1 MKVDS
6 SGLGEQPP
14 HLPVLYHEIMN
25 ILAPTSSRVYIDG
38 TLGAGGHAQG
48 ILEASAPKGKLLGL
62 DLDTEALKIA
72 QRRLAKFGTRVLIRK
87 ASYAQ
92 AAEIAS
98 SLGWKGVDGIILDL
112 GVSSMQID
120 QPQRGFSFQK
130 AGPLDMRFDPETG
143 RSAADLVNN
152 CAEAELSDII
162 WRYGEER
169 FSRRIASAITK
180 ARPIYRTEELAALV
194 RKVIG
199 NKRGRIDP
207 STRTFQALRIAVN
220 QELNTLEKAL
230 PKLIKYLIPG
240 GMIAIIAFHSLEDRI
255 VKSFFRYESRD
266 CICPPDQPICT
277 CQHVAS
283 LKILTPHP
291 IRPSDEEASSNP
303 RARSARLRVAQKL

>member
-6 SGLGEQPP
+6 SGLEEQPP
-14 HLPVLYHEIMN
+14 HLPVLYQEIMN

-72 QRRLAKFGTRVLIRK
+72 QRRLAKFGTRALIRK

-92 AAEIAS
+92 ATEIAS

-130 AGPLDMRFDPETG
+130 EGPLDMRFDPETG
-143 RSAADLVNN
+143 RSAADLINN
-152 CAEAELSDII
+152 CTEAELSDII

-169 FSRRIASAITK
+169 FSRRIASAIMK
-180 ARPIYRTEELAALV
+180 ARPIHRTEELAALV

-220 QELNTLEKAL
+220 QELSTLEEAL

-240 GMIAIIAFHSLEDRI
+240 GRIAIIAFHSLEDRI
-255 VKSFFRYESRD
+255 VKSFFRYESRN
-266 CICPPDQPICT
+266 CICPPEQPICT

-291 IRPSDEEASSNP
+291 IRPSDEEAFSNP